1 MPKLRI
7 ACHLI
12 QFEGRER
19 EDPEWVLNAV
29 AEAGYEGVE
38 GFSPKTPEELVD
50 IACLAAQY
58 GLHIV
63 NIGGPTPEDKVRF
76 NVTLGNG
83 AAEIPARGR
92 AEFGG
97 PTPTDADFARAGDTL
112 KDIIAF
118 CERHHVKP
126 FHHAH
131 IGTMIETKEDA
142 DRMLAAAPG
151 LQLLLDTGHLTCAGS
166 NSLETLR
173 AHKDRIGHVHLKDFS
188 ADDPSSWHWPGSK
201 FWEEGRFKELGDGN
215 MGLDVPGVMKALEK
229 IGYDGWVA
237 VELDRASMD
246 MAEAAKYNREYL
258 RRLGY

>member
-1 MPKLRI
+1 VPSFRI

-12 QFEGRER
+12 QFEGREKT
-19 EDPEWVLNAV
+19 EPEGVLNAV
-29 AEAGYEGVE
+29 AEAGYEGCE
-38 GFSPKTPEELVD
+38 GFGPQTPEGLVQ
-50 IACLAAQY
+50 IASLAAQH

-63 NIGGPTPEDKVRF
+63 NIGGPTPEDRVRY

-83 AAEIPARGR
+83 AVEVPACGR
-92 AEFGG
+92 ANFGG
-97 PTPTDADFARAGDTL
+97 PEPTDEDFARAAATL
-112 KDIIAF
+112 ADVIAL
-118 CERHHVKP
+118 CETYHAKP

-151 LQLLLDTGHLTCAGS
+151 LYLLLDTGHLTCAGS
-166 NSLETLR
+166 NALETLW
-173 AHKDRIGHVHLKDFS
+173 AHRDRIGHVHLKDFY
-188 ADDPSSWHWPGSK
+188 ADDPSTWRWPGSK

-215 MGLDVPGVMKALEK
+215 MGLDVPRVLKALEE
-229 IGYDGWVA
+229 IGYDGWVS

-258 RRLGY
+258 KRLGY